1 MRICKKPSVAADM
14 VQCITHTGVSG
25 SLTGHEAGSVRSPSL
40 PLFHSPTLPLSHSPS
55 LPLSRFP
62 SFPLSLFP
70 CFPLSLSPSLPL
82 SLSRCL
88 LLFLSTCLGRHGK
101 CTHTFKGEVFGDL
114 IPICTGFAY
123 SCNRLSPF
131 LRSLSSM

>member
-25 SLTGHEAGSVRSPSL
+25 SLTGQEAGSVRSPSL
-40 PLFHSPTLPLSHSPS
+40 PLFHSPTLPLS
-55 LPLSRFP
+55 LSP